1 MCGERSGTRK
11 VVGALGIA
19 LLVIAYLLA
28 GGSELAVAGPMGTT
42 QDASDEAARSLTAV
56 LHVPVSARRVEV
68 GALADSRRA
77 GEFWSSRP
85 DEYRLAPDVAASLRY
100 GVVLAQGR
108 RVTAP
113 GLQTAVHELLHRAE
127 TYACW
132 GTNPGGVSVEEG
144 VVTAVTADVMPS
156 IGHRATGI
164 RQIRSEPPT
173 DGLYVRSLAAIRAA
187 SARATGS
194 PNWRTRAARLWR
206 RELLWAS
213 CEGRAQMLGEVDAV
227 VSDGVA
233 GAPRPVSRAKFLRV
247 VTLNRK
253 HRRQA
258 RRLRRV
264 LRRDPSVQ
272 EALTLAS
279 VVYGVPRSELSSV
292 AWCESRH
299 RPSARNGRYRGLF
312 QQGSMFEAT
321 PYGRAG
327 LSVWSPYAAA
337 LSTAYVVSRQGWRQ
351 WQCRPGGRLAW

>member
-127 TYACW
+127 TYAC
-132 GTNPGGVSVEEG
+132 T
-144 VVTAVTADVMPS
+144 
-156 IGHRATGI
+156 
-164 RQIRSEPPT
+164 
-173 DGLYVRSLAAIRAA
+173 
-187 SARATGS
+187 
-194 PNWRTRAARLWR
+194 
-206 RELLWAS
+206 
-213 CEGRAQMLGEVDAV
+213 
-227 VSDGVA
+227 
-233 GAPRPVSRAKFLRV
+233 
-247 VTLNRK
+247 
-253 HRRQA
+253 
-258 RRLRRV
+258 
-264 LRRDPSVQ
+264 
-272 EALTLAS
+272 
-279 VVYGVPRSELSSV
+279 
-292 AWCESRH
+292 
-299 RPSARNGRYRGLF
+299 PSARRPRRRYTGSHPARALSGNQREGGMMDSETREKILGMLTKSIGRTHYVIAHALNVPPWRASIWLSELERQGAVATYGNGRDYC
-312 QQGSMFEAT
+312 E
-321 PYGRAG
+321 
-327 LSVWSPYAAA
+327 
-337 LSTAYVVSRQGWRQ
+337 WR
-351 WQCRPGGRLAW
+351 LT